1 MTSKNKWNR
10 EKRREKKT
18 ARGTYLKMHGI
29 TMRIGADVT
38 VQAPRIKLSL
48 ATHTQTRPVAHS
60 IMVLWWFLLHFFRFS
75 VGYFASTKWI
85 HAVFVVSV
93 SLSRVFFLSFCHAD
107 HPDFGRSNFFEW
119 NVAHAIFSLCLF
131 IISLRF
137 DSVYLPTIWS
147 IASVAYQDSYLS
159 FCLLLSLFI
168 VILFCVWQR
177 ISCSHRS
184 LCVCLSLF
192 TWNKKTKKKHSSYR
206 LNKISQW
213 FSIHSLAGGW
223 CSVSRWCERHA
234 KVTGSLAF
242 WFGCIQ
248 SLLIYSLIY
257 LPQ

>member
-1 MTSKNKWNR
+1 
-10 EKRREKKT
+10 
-18 ARGTYLKMHGI
+18 
-29 TMRIGADVT
+29 MRIGADVT

-107 HPDFGRSNFFEW
+107 HSDFGRSNFFEW

-177 ISCSHRS
+177 LFPFSPFSMCLFVTFHLKQKNKKKALILSIKQNITMIFNSFTGWWM
-184 LCVCLSLF
+184 VQCLSLMWATCQGYWF
-192 TWNKKTKKKHSSYR
+192 FSFLIWLHSIIAN
-206 LNKISQW
+206 L
-213 FSIHSLAGGW
+213 
-223 CSVSRWCERHA
+223 
-234 KVTGSLAF
+234 
-242 WFGCIQ
+242 
-248 SLLIYSLIY
+248 
-257 LPQ
+257 